1 MNGAQIDD
9 LAMLLVR
16 TGAPAGTYS
25 SPETAGLHMGR
36 LESNGDQLALAVL
49 RGAPVEYLQCLAL
62 EWIALRGVQVPA

>member
-1 MNGAQIDD
+1 MNAAQIDD

-25 SPETAGLHMGR
+25 SPEAAGLHMGR

-49 RGAPVEYLQCLAL
+49 RSAPAEDLQRLAL
-62 EWIALRGVQVPA
+62 EWVSIRGVQVPA